1 MVGGGTCVEQGGGG
15 GETREEG
22 RGGGGGGRIL
32 GGATVPTLLDA
43 DEMHAATMRLDYILA
58 NRFVRPLRSAR
69 AIVNEDTCRL
79 SDHYPVLAEFH
90 VTSGAGARGESG
102 TP

>member
-1 MVGGGTCVEQGGGG
+1 V
-15 GETREEG
+15 
-22 RGGGGGGRIL
+22 
-32 GGATVPTLLDA
+32 LDA

-79 SDHYPVLAEFH
+79 SDHYPVVAEFR
-90 VTSGAGARGESG
+90 VTSRAVARGESG